1 MRVCAFHKDV
11 AGLNPSPLDEE
22 RSSLRALWRNGPFR
36 PDCNGPPEAIE
47 RPALVGKVGEKCERE
62 ANRQLPF
69 DWCQPGLLCN
79 FVDRSARIRNSD
91 MPNRILARYAERND
105 S

>member
-1 MRVCAFHKDV
+1 MLRVSILH
-11 AGLNPSPLDEE
+11 
-22 RSSLRALWRNGPFR
+22 RSMNSVPRCEHCGVTDLFV